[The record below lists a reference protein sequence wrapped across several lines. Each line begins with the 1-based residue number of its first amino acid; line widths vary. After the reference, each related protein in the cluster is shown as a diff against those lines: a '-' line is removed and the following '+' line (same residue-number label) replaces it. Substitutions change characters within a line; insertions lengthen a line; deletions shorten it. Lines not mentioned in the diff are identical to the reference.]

1 MKKFTKFLSLMLVD
15 IMAMGCLSACGKGGS
30 KDNTGVYKLLSMS
43 SESEG
48 NYTEAQVKQLEEAG
62 LAMYIELKKD
72 KKVSL
77 FMYEYEQTGT
87 CDDKEI
93 TIDGDSAEYT
103 VKDGKLTVSVQGMEM
118 KFKKSSMD
126 EINKIKDN
134 AQK

>member
-1 MKKFTKFLSLMLVD
+1 MKKFTKFLSLMLVA

-77 FMYEYEQTGT
+77 FMY
-87 CDDKEI
+87 DKEI